1 MSKKANRSLSQGL
14 ITLAAFSGLMATS
27 YVNVPSASAAISSFQ
42 SSCRNISISGDTLS
56 ASCRRVNGTFNNK
69 ASIRIRGIK
78 NNNGNLMFIGLNN
91 ASSFQSS
98 CRNISITGDTLSASC
113 RRVNGT
119 FSNSA
124 SILLRDIKNNNG
136 NLTY

>member
-1 MSKKANRSLSQGL
+1 MSNKVKCSLSQGL

-27 YVNVPSASAAISSFQ
+27 YVNIPSASAAAISSFQ

-56 ASCRRVNGTFNNK
+56 ASCRRVNGTFNK
-69 ASIRIRGIK
+69 TSILIRGIK
-78 NNNGNLMFIGLNN
+78 NNNGNLVSIGLND

-98 CRNISITGDTLSASC
+98 CRSISITGDTLSASC

-119 FSNSA
+119 FNKTSTL
-124 SILLRDIKNNNG
+124 IRGIKNNNG